1 MSNRK
6 PTMSSIFEKDKK
18 ERKERKSSSSSSR
31 HSSSRSRHSSS
42 SSRSGK
48 SSERISIH
56 RNPLKREVSKKTTH
70 SSGSSSSSSSRRRRP
85 TTTVAAAVASRKAR
99 KGETKRAAPKA
110 SAPSRRLKKSHRN
123 LTQEIRKKTDLELEQ
138 ELQNYMRGV
147 SAGSVAPAATSAIAS
162 TVSVPDQSM
171 AAANPDA
178 FGNVDIQM

>member
-18 ERKERKSSSSSSR
+18 ERKERKSSSSR
-31 HSSSRSRHSSS
+31 HSSSSRSRHSSS

-70 SSGSSSSSSSRRRRP
+70 SSGSSSSSRRRRP